1 MYSIKEAASRSGVSI
16 PTLRAWERRYG
27 VVEPVR
33 TPSGYR
39 LYDEGAIARLRHMR
53 ALVASGWRPRE
64 AALRVVQTAESAPA
78 GRPVNGEEG
87 LEMGAAATDAGEAE
101 RLRRDFVRAA
111 LRYDGPAT
119 EEILDDIFSRGSFEW
134 AMETVVFPALEK
146 VGIAWEAGELSV
158 AAEHA
163 ASQAVF
169 RRVAMFYEAAA
180 RATTSE
186 VVVGLPP
193 GARHDLGALAFAVA
207 ARRLGIGILFLGA
220 DVPIDSWLSVTQDSG
235 ATYAVIAVPTP
246 ADVESATKVVRALR
260 GAESAVTC
268 LAGGS
273 AAHYLPDELG
283 AVTLPAPIG
292 EAARVVA
299 AMVTGR

>member
-27 VVEPVR
+27 VVQPVR

-64 AALRVVQTAESAPA
+64 AARRVVETADSVQA
-78 GRPVNGEEG
+78 GRLVNGEDQG
-87 LEMGAAATDAGEAE
+87 PTGTAPADGGEAE
-101 RLRRDFVRAA
+101 RLRRDFVSAA
-111 LRYDGPAT
+111 LRYDGPAA
-119 EEILDDIFSRGSFEW
+119 ERILDDIFSRGSFEW

-163 ASQAVF
+163 ASQAVL

-180 RATTSE
+180 RATTSD

-220 DVPIDSWLSVTQDSG
+220 DVPIDSWLSVTRDSG
-235 ATYAVIAVPTP
+235 AAHAVIAVPTR
-246 ADVESATKVVRALR
+246 ADVDSATQVVRALQ
-260 GAESAVTC
+260 GAQSGVTF

-273 AAHYLPDELG
+273 AAHELPAELG
-283 AVTLPAPIG
+283 AVPLPGPIG
-292 EAARVVA
+292 EAARAVA
-299 AMVTGR
+299 TMVTRR